1 MQIHALP
8 APIDTVLISG
18 TCSVCTDTTVCSLL
32 TSAHD
37 MVAFIAD
44 DETTEYI
51 IMLFPALDI
60 DFEKP
65 LDIKEEITVDDSRT
79 IVFVRPEFTDIFGI
93 REHILETGSRPDE
106 SEFAF
111 HIPERHAE
119 TSGFPIVLEDG
130 NDGRNIVIRNKVL
143 IHNRIAKRC

>member
-1 MQIHALP
+1 MQIHAMS

-37 MVAFIAD
+37 MVAVIAD
-44 DETTEYI
+44 NKTTEYI

-65 LDIKEEITVDDSRT
+65 LDINRWKKMLQSNVALKKWVLKEGDKANE
-79 IVFVRPEFTDIFGI
+79 
-93 REHILETGSRPDE
+93 
-106 SEFAF
+106 
-111 HIPERHAE
+111 
-119 TSGFPIVLEDG
+119 
-130 NDGRNIVIRNKVL
+130 
-143 IHNRIAKRC
+143 